1 MCVPASRFLFA
12 LCFRFCE
19 SVQFAFVQN
28 RHSAEIEQP
37 NKIRID
43 IHFLFIYTVVSTNV
57 FAYYKCNSEG
67 YNMVNLI
74 LMTHGTLAD
83 SLKETL
89 SLFFEAENLT
99 ALSLDDDPEGMRE
112 SLKARLEQGQEFLIL
127 VDLFGGTPFNI
138 AASLLSHAE
147 ACGKRV
153 ELVSGVNLPMLMEVI
168 LNLEDA
174 GLDELVQ
181 SAQEM
186 GKFGIRDLMAE
197 LGRKTDRPAENGR

>member
-1 MCVPASRFLFA
+1 
-12 LCFRFCE
+12 
-19 SVQFAFVQN
+19 
-28 RHSAEIEQP
+28 
-37 NKIRID
+37 
-43 IHFLFIYTVVSTNV
+43 
-57 FAYYKCNSEG
+57 
-67 YNMVNLI
+67 MVNLI

-89 SLFFEAENLT
+89 SLFFDAENLT
-99 ALSLDDDPEGMRE
+99 ALSLNDDPEGMRE
-112 SLKARLEQGQEFLIL
+112 SLKARLEQGQEFLVL

-197 LGRKTDRPAENGR
+197 LGRKTDRPAENDR

>member
-1 MCVPASRFLFA
+1 
-12 LCFRFCE
+12 
-19 SVQFAFVQN
+19 
-28 RHSAEIEQP
+28 
-37 NKIRID
+37 
-43 IHFLFIYTVVSTNV
+43 
-57 FAYYKCNSEG
+57 
-67 YNMVNLI
+67 MVNLI

-89 SLFFEAENLT
+89 SLFFDAENLT
-99 ALSLDDDPEGMRE
+99 ALSLNDDPEGMRE

-147 ACGKRV
+147 TCGKRV

-174 GLDELVQ
+174 GLDELVH

-197 LGRKTDRPAENGR
+197 LGRKTDRPAENDR

>member
-1 MCVPASRFLFA
+1 
-12 LCFRFCE
+12 
-19 SVQFAFVQN
+19 
-28 RHSAEIEQP
+28 
-37 NKIRID
+37 
-43 IHFLFIYTVVSTNV
+43 
-57 FAYYKCNSEG
+57 
-67 YNMVNLI
+67 MVNLI

-89 SLFFEAENLT
+89 NLFFDAENLT

-112 SLKARLEQGQEFLIL
+112 SLKARLEQGQEFLVL

-186 GKFGIRDLMAE
+186 GEFGIRDLMAE
-197 LGRKTDRPAENGR
+197 LGRKTDRPAENDR

>member
-1 MCVPASRFLFA
+1 
-12 LCFRFCE
+12 
-19 SVQFAFVQN
+19 
-28 RHSAEIEQP
+28 
-37 NKIRID
+37 
-43 IHFLFIYTVVSTNV
+43 
-57 FAYYKCNSEG
+57 
-67 YNMVNLI
+67 MVNLI

-89 SLFFEAENLT
+89 SLFFDAENLT

-197 LGRKTDRPAENGR
+197 LVRKTDRPAENGR